1 MSSFNNLLKRIE
13 VIGEGKAS
21 PYSKYH
27 PAFNVTGKMRS
38 GGLSS
43 APLDT
48 IKFIRETL
56 YNLDII
62 DEAELNLI
70 KKSPGFTGKKTALL
84 KVLQSKQSEI
94 NANSKEIADRI
105 EDTLDDFISGIT
117 IDRGR
122 EEKYAA
128 QAAAQQIAKEVRK
141 TKSGKE
147 MDDALADTISDEKL
161 LIVASIAKV
170 IGEVEG
176 NLGEE
181 GFDISPDALDE
192 VKGQVHKI
200 DTLEKLKS
208 FIKQIRGLDGY
219 EKLAAYLSAI
229 VKPIEAGLED
239 EEMIDNEEAEEGS
252 YGYEDAED
260 TESLEEYDVNEDEYD
275 EVMAGGEG
283 DLNKINHP
291 VPPDAEDAYIN
302 SIKAALKVS
311 PKQVNEEYTAS
322 YLIEQVNK
330 DKYKAPVKSGGVTFK
345 ERYKP
350 KTSYQLDELRRYG
363 L

>member
-13 VIGEGKAS
+13 VIGEGKVS

-105 EDTLDDFISGIT
+105 EDTLDDFISGVT

-122 EEKYAA
+122 DEKYAA
-128 QAAAQQIAKEVRK
+128 QAAAQQIAREVRK
-141 TKSGKE
+141 TRSGKE
-147 MDDALADTISDEKL
+147 MDDALADTVSDEKL

-192 VKGQVHKI
+192 VKGQVHRI

-208 FIKQIRGLDGY
+208 FIKQISGLEGY
-219 EKLAAYLSAI
+219 EKLAAYLSVI
-229 VKPIEAGLED
+229 VRPVEAGLED

-252 YGYEDAED
+252 YGYEDVEGM
-260 TESLEEYDVNEDEYD
+260 ESLEEYDVNEDEYD
-275 EVMAGGEG
+275 EAMSDGEG
-283 DLNKINHP
+283 DLSKIDHP
-291 VPPDAEDAYIN
+291 VPPEAEDAYIN
-302 SIKAALKVS
+302 SIKAALKAS
-311 PKQVNEEYTAS
+311 PSRISEKYTAT
-322 YLIEQVNK
+322 YLTEQVHKDRLKIPAK
-330 DKYKAPVKSGGVTFK
+330 DKAISFR

-350 KTSYQLDELRRYG
+350 KTSYQLEELRRYG